1 MKSAAYIQFRPD
13 QIEKIGNTLVYL
25 AERVEQLSKTKLLKL
40 LYIIDELSIK
50 KSGIPALNLTYKLWK
65 FGPVSEELFIELS
78 SEPAL
83 LQKFIQKTE
92 DTGIIRAKAAFDDAE
107 FSDNDLMLMDE
118 VIAHFGQKTARE
130 LVKYTHRLHA
140 PWHQTALHYQVLELL
155 ESEQITNTSYEVD
168 MSQLV
173 AHDPEKLAR
182 YQDYLESM

>member
-13 QIEKIGNTLVYL
+13 QIEKIGNAVVYL
-25 AERVEQLSKTKLLKL
+25 AERIDQLSKTKLLKL

-50 KSGIPALNLTYKLWK
+50 KNGIPTLHLTYKLWK

-83 LQKFIQKTE
+83 LQKFIQKTD
-92 DTGIIRAKAAFDDAE
+92 DTGIIRAKVAFDDAE
-107 FSDNDLMLMDE
+107 FSDNDLALMDE
-118 VIAHFGQKTARE
+118 VIVRFGQKTARE
-130 LVKYTHRLHA
+130 LVQYTHRLRA
-140 PWHQTALHYQVLELL
+140 PWHQTALRYQVLALL

-168 MSQLV
+168 MSLLV

-182 YQDYLESM
+182 YNDYLEFV